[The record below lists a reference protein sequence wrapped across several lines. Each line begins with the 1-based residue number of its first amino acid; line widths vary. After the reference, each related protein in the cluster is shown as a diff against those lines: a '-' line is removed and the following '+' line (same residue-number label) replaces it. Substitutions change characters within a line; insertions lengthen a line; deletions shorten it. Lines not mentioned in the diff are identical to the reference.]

1 MATIQDIANEVGISK
16 AAVSRILNRKGSFS
30 EETIARVLEAAR
42 RLNYVLPNSSAAS
55 QEDDL
60 KLILAVSPKHSTPY
74 FGILLMHLQT
84 EAEKYGYNIVL
95 SASTFNR
102 ETIEKNL
109 RQLAQRKVSGI
120 IVATYTD
127 YADLFVD
134 ASLPVVVVG
143 SKMVDGLSTVHS
155 DDVAVGRIAARH
167 LMSRG
172 AKEFVYVSGNAYG
185 LENDGRYQGFAS
197 ELERCGHTVVAQHL
211 TWGDIDAG
219 TMSDAVMQV
228 VLEHPTADGIF
239 AESQTLSMECL
250 NAYQSLGYRIPQDVH
265 IIGYGN
271 PYLSGHCLPKLTV
284 IRENTQLIAQ
294 KAIEQVV
301 RMIEGETSSDDK
313 APEIVV
319 PVALEVNQ
327 TT

>member
-16 AAVSRILNRKGSFS
+16 AAVSRILNHKGSFS
-30 EETIARVLEAAR
+30 EETIARVHETAR
-42 RLNYVLPNSSAAS
+42 RLNYTLPNSSAAS
-55 QEDDL
+55 QEDEL
-60 KLILAVSPKHSTPY
+60 KLILAVSPKRSTPY
-74 FGILLMHLQT
+74 FGILLTHLEA

-95 SASTFNR
+95 SSSTFNR
-102 ETIEKNL
+102 ETIEKSL
-109 RQLAQRKVSGI
+109 RQLAHRKVSGI
-120 IVATYTD
+120 IMATYTD

-134 ASLPVVVVG
+134 SSLPVVVIG
-143 SKMVDGLSTVHS
+143 NRMVDGLPTVHS

-185 LENDGRYQGFAS
+185 LENDRRYQGFAS

-228 VLEHPTADGIF
+228 VLEHPAADGIF

-250 NAYQSLGYRIPQDVH
+250 VAYQSLGYRVPEDVR

-271 PYLSGHCLPKLTV
+271 PYLSSRCLPKLTV

-294 KAIEQVV
+294 KTIEQMV
-301 RMIEGETSSDDK
+301 RMIEGEASCGDK

-319 PVALEVNQ
+319 PVSLEVNQ